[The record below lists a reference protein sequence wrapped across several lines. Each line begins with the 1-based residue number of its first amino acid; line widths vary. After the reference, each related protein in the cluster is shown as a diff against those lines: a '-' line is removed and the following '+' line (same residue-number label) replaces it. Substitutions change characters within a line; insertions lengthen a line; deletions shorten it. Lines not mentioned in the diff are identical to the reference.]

1 MNPSGKY
8 NLNFIDWNNE
18 YESVLMRDPHSYES
32 PIYGMSDDTFQKIMD
47 EEFARDED
55 VKKTQSVLEKLNTKL
70 VKSNKNNMCAIC
82 IKEYR
87 KGE

>member
-1 MNPSGKY
+1 M
-8 NLNFIDWNNE
+8 
-18 YESVLMRDPHSYES
+18 
-32 PIYGMSDDTFQKIMD
+32 IYDTFQKIMD
-47 EEFARDED
+47 EEFARDDD

-70 VKSNKNNMCAIC
+70 VKSNQNNMCAIC